1 MVRPRGGISFGHE
14 KGWSPDSCY
23 DVNLESAVSSE
34 RSRTPRAPMGKVQT
48 WQRQKAGR
56 GAGGWT
62 GGDGCPAGV
71 VLCGDEGNV
80 AELDAGWLLSP

>member
-1 MVRPRGGISFGHE
+1 
-14 KGWSPDSCY
+14 
-23 DVNLESAVSSE
+23 
-34 RSRTPRAPMGKVQT
+34 MGKVQT

-56 GAGGWT
+56 GAGGWM

>member
-1 MVRPRGGISFGHE
+1 MRPHGGISFGHE

-23 DVNLESAVSSE
+23 DVNLESTVSSE
-34 RSRTPRAPMGKVQT
+34 RSRTPRAPIGKVQT
-48 WQRQKAGR
+48 WQRQKAGGEP
-56 GAGGWT
+56 GAGREEM
-62 GGDGCPAGV
+62 DVQQGV